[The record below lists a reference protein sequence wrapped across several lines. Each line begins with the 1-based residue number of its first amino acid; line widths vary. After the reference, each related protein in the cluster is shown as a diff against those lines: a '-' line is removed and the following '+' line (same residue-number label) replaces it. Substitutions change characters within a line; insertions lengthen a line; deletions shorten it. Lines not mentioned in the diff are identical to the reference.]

1 MLHRAS
7 RISRFNP
14 LTRVNRAS
22 QAHRYALVTP
32 HSPATPTTSST
43 APMPITSTTISWIS
57 TMTSNYPY
65 DASTEL
71 NDALTS
77 LDETASPSKKLNDL
91 DKLIQDKLDDIQQ

>member
-32 HSPATPTTSST
+32 RYFILFVA
-43 APMPITSTTISWIS
+43 IV
-57 TMTSNYPY
+57 NG
-65 DASTEL
+65 
-71 NDALTS
+71 S
-77 LDETASPSKKLNDL
+77 LLM
-91 DKLIQDKLDDIQQ
+91 I

>member
-57 TMTSNYPY
+57 TIPY